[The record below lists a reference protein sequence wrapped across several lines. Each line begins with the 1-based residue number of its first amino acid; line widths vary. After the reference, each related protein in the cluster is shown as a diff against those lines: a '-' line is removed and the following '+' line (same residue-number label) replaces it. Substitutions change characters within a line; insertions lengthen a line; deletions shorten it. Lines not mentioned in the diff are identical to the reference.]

1 MRKIFNKIF
10 RYRLVSIYF
19 ILSQLVILTAIFGVL
34 NTINKAYAKE
44 NDRLKALAKNRIELN
59 IDTFAKK
66 DILSYAAVN
75 VDVGNVLAQ
84 GRMSVEVAQ
93 IGNTNRCE
101 VLLAVNESTPYPMIR
116 GHIPDKETDNGR
128 NCVALGR
135 DKYRYVYNRD
145 GKDYITLGQE
155 EYEVVGVIGS
165 PVSDYWD
172 YKIVLNIDCMSDSLK
187 QSFSS
192 LSNISLTVYSNKEDI
207 MEIYNKVYS
216 NVVNVDNTCNIVSYS
231 KKDTGE
237 STVSETLQKEN
248 IKTNVMVYTFC
259 LINSIIISIFWTVQ
273 RKKELA
279 IKRVFGFSN
288 IRMIADIA
296 VNLLLLMIIT
306 VIMYFVGYVLYSFIR
321 YSTIQGMG
329 LWSVKLILL
338 AVGLFLITL
347 VIAMIYPV
355 VDIYRG
361 QAYDKIR

>member
-93 IGNTNRCE
+93 IGSTNRCE

-216 NVVNVDNTCNIVSYS
+216 NVVNVDNTCNIVSLS
-231 KKDTGE
+231 
-237 STVSETLQKEN
+237 
-248 IKTNVMVYTFC
+248 
-259 LINSIIISIFWTVQ
+259 LIHI
-273 RKKELA
+273 
-279 IKRVFGFSN
+279 
-288 IRMIADIA
+288 
-296 VNLLLLMIIT
+296 
-306 VIMYFVGYVLYSFIR
+306 
-321 YSTIQGMG
+321 
-329 LWSVKLILL
+329 
-338 AVGLFLITL
+338 
-347 VIAMIYPV
+347 
-355 VDIYRG
+355 
-361 QAYDKIR
+361 

>member
-93 IGNTNRCE
+93 IGSTNRCE

-165 PVSDYWD
+165 QVSDYWD

-192 LSNISLTVYSNKEDI
+192 LSNISLTVYSNKQDI

-237 STVSETLQKEN
+237 STVSDTL
-248 IKTNVMVYTFC
+248 
-259 LINSIIISIFWTVQ
+259 Q